1 MKKLVL
7 LSAMALVSQSALG
20 AATDDI
26 NLRFLK
32 ATDSENV
39 DQVRSLL
46 DQGAN
51 IDYQVV
57 EGDGMKLF
65 MEPGTTALILAVN
78 RQNKEL
84 VKLLLERGASVLL
97 RRMTSR
103 LREPA
108 TAFEL
113 AMWYYDY
120 AVADGAGEDRQRIAA
135 SIAYMIANAGAQ
147 AYKRIADYIVSK
159 VPVVK

>member
-113 AMWYYDY
+113 AMWYYDD

-135 SIAYMIANAGAQ
+135 SMAYMIANSGAQ

>member
-57 EGDGMKLF
+57 EGDGMKF
-65 MEPGTTALILAVN
+65 MAPGTTALMLAVH

-120 AVADGAGEDRQRIAA
+120 AVADGAEEDRQRIAA
-135 SIAYMIANAGAQ
+135 SMAYMIANSGAQ